1 MSDLPNNDRGID
13 CIACSVHY
21 RIADGLE
28 LSLVNI
34 SAISNVPARIGVENP
49 LIPKLSHITIEM
61 ETRSPAVLGQR
72 KGSPKICSRL
82 KGQQIDPS

>member
-1 MSDLPNNDRGID
+1 MSGLPNNDRSID

-28 LSLVNI
+28 FSLVNI
-34 SAISNVPARIGVENP
+34 LAISNVPARIEVENP
-49 LIPKLSHITIEM
+49 VIPNLSHITIEQ

-72 KGSPKICSRL
+72 KGSPKVCSRL